1 MSASTSQG
9 YGQCLVLNRCAREA
23 SNPEQGSD
31 KGKKNENID
40 MDMGKNINAKFKSIL
55 AFLLPEKI
63 GKGTFPIGHFP
74 DEDFYQENNHHL
86 FITIMTKIIYLQDE
100 KMHEEEMNRPLREK
114 CSIVETHS
122 EPPSKPRMTNF

>member
-1 MSASTSQG
+1 MVISLPILTCMSASTSQG

-86 FITIMTKIIYLQDE
+86 YRNHDQNYTIF
-100 KMHEEEMNRPLREK
+100 
-114 CSIVETHS
+114 
-122 EPPSKPRMTNF
+122 RMKKSMRRR